1 MISGDILAERAR
13 LSPRDEALLTAADG
27 RRFTYGDLDRRASGM
42 AQLVRTRL
50 GVVKGDRVGILSE
63 NSCAFLDAFFAAG
76 RSGFI
81 LVPLNTRST
90 PAELVQVVRDCGMK
104 ALLHSE
110 RFAAAAGE
118 LCRLAAVERSMK
130 LDGDG
135 YAEMAQGFERVAC
148 EPEQIYLL
156 LYTSGT
162 TGRPKGVMLPHRMIA
177 WNGYNTA
184 ASWQLSAADV
194 TSICTPLY
202 HAGGLGV
209 SLPAI
214 FLMGGRIILH
224 DGFDASEVWRFIE
237 HERCTFF
244 FAVPTIFE
252 MLTRVP
258 EWKTA
263 DLSSL
268 RWCIS
273 GGAPLPAPLA
283 ALYRE
288 RGLVMKQGYG
298 LTEAG
303 VNCFAMSPEETER
316 KAGSIGRPML
326 FSEAKLAR
334 VEQTGTADGVG
345 ELCLR
350 GPHVAKGYWN
360 QPEATA
366 AVFDAEGWLHTGD
379 LARVD
384 EEGFYSIAGRLKEML
399 ISGGVNIYPAE
410 LEAALMDHPAIS
422 AAAVVAMADP
432 QWGEVPAAFVVVR
445 APVTAEEITT
455 FLAARLAR
463 YKLPKRIEFMA
474 DLPRTSSGK
483 IAKRELLDKISRSN
497 GI

>member
-13 LSPRDEALLTAADG
+13 LSPHDEALLTDADG
-27 RRFTYGDLDRRASGM
+27 RRFTYDELDRRASGM
-42 AQLVRTRL
+42 AQMLHSLL
-50 GVVKGDRVGILSE
+50 GVAKGDRIGILSE
-63 NSCAFLDAFFAAG
+63 NTCTFLDAFFAAG

-90 PAELVQVVRDCGMK
+90 PAELAQVARDCGMK
-104 ALLHSE
+104 VLLHSE
-110 RFAAAAGE
+110 RYSANAAE
-118 LCRLAAVERSMK
+118 LCRLAAVDCSLK
-130 LDGDG
+130 LAGDG
-135 YAEMAQGFERVAC
+135 YAEAAQGFERVRCA
-148 EPEQIYLL
+148 PEDIYFL

-184 ASWQLSAADV
+184 ASWQLSATDV

-202 HAGGLGV
+202 HAGACV

-224 DGFDASEVWRFIE
+224 DGFDASEVWRTIE
-237 HERCTFF
+237 RERCTFF
-244 FAVPTIFE
+244 FGVPTIFE

-283 ALYRE
+283 AQYRE

-303 VNCFAMSPEETER
+303 VNCFAMSREEAVR

-326 FSEAKLAR
+326 FTQAKLVPVTQAGA
-334 VEQTGTADGVG
+334 ENGVG

-379 LARVD
+379 LARMD
-384 EEGFYSIAGRLKEML
+384 DEGFYSIAGRLKEML

-410 LEAALMDHPAIS
+410 IEAALMDHPAIS
-422 AAAVVAMADP
+422 AAAVVAMPDA
-432 QWGEVPAAFVVVR
+432 QWGEVPAVFLVAR
-445 APVTAEEITT
+445 GPVTVEEIID

-463 YKLPKRIEFMA
+463 FKLPKRIEFLDDM
-474 DLPRTSSGK
+474 PRTSSGK
-483 IAKRELLDKISRSN
+483 IAKRELLDRLTNSSN
-497 GI
+497 A